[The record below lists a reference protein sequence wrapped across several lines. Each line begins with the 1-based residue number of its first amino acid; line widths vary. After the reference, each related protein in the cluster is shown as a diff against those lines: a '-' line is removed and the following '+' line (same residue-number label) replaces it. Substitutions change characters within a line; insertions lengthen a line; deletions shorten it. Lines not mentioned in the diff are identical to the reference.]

1 MKSFVLGLVFGF
13 ALVATPG
20 CGARAAGA
28 SAGAARPRRLR
39 WLSRSRSRPFPEGAK
54 IAYLDIQRVAAE
66 SAEGKVSTARVQ
78 ALNQKK
84 VAELNDL
91 NKKLLADQQKLQS
104 QGAMLNEG
112 ARAELERAIDR
123 QQKELQ
129 RSQQDAQ
136 EEVQQLQT
144 DLQNTFQGKLYPIIQ
159 QVVAEKGIEVLFS
172 QRDSGIVFANPAL
185 DLTADVIKRFDAAQ
199 AAAPPAT
206 ASGDAPGDAA
216 RLRLPPNP
224 RNRFT
229 GSQVHGFV
237 GSQVLGTCEPEPVNP

>member
-20 CGARAAGA
+20 VARAQQAPA
-28 SAGAARPRRLR
+28 PTPAPAAP
-39 WLSRSRSRPFPEGAK
+39 SMSPPAQPPRPFPEGAK

-84 VAELNDL
+84 VSELNDL
-91 NKKLLADQQKLQS
+91 NKRLLADQQKLQS
-104 QGAMLNEG
+104 QGAMLNEA
-112 ARAELERAIDR
+112 ARAELERGIDR

-129 RSQQDAQ
+129 RRQQDAQ

-144 DLQNTFQGKLYPIIQ
+144 DLQTTFQAKLYPIIQ

-172 QRDSGIVFANPAL
+172 QRDSGIVFANPGL
-185 DLTADVIKRFDAAQ
+185 DLTVDVIKRFDAAQ
-199 AAAPPAT
+199 AAAAPAAATPAPAPAPTPAPTTPPAK
-206 ASGDAPGDAA
+206 P
-216 RLRLPPNP
+216 
-224 RNRFT
+224 
-229 GSQVHGFV
+229 Q
-237 GSQVLGTCEPEPVNP
+237 Q

>member
-13 ALVATPG
+13 ALVAAPG
-20 CGARAAGA
+20 GVNAQQAPAPTAPPAAQVPPP
-28 SAGAARPRRLR
+28 AAQVP
-39 WLSRSRSRPFPEGAK
+39 SRPFPEGAK

-78 ALNQKK
+78 ALNQQK
-84 VAELNDL
+84 VAALNDL

-104 QGAMLNEG
+104 QGAMLNES

-159 QVVAEKGIEVLFS
+159 QVVTEKGIEILFS

-199 AAAPPAT
+199 AAAAPAPAAAPAT
-206 ASGDAPGDAA
+206 TPAKP
-216 RLRLPPNP
+216 
-224 RNRFT
+224 
-229 GSQVHGFV
+229 Q
-237 GSQVLGTCEPEPVNP
+237 E

>member
-13 ALVATPG
+13 ALVATPDVV
-20 CGARAAGA
+20 RAQQPPAPA
-28 SAGAARPRRLR
+28 PKPTPPPVVQPQP
-39 WLSRSRSRPFPEGAK
+39 SRPFPEGAK

-199 AAAPPAT
+199 AAAPAATPPAT
-206 ASGDAPGDAA
+206 
-216 RLRLPPNP
+216 PPAKP
-224 RNRFT
+224 
-229 GSQVHGFV
+229 QK
-237 GSQVLGTCEPEPVNP
+237 

>member
-20 CGARAAGA
+20 AARAQQAPA
-28 SAGAARPRRLR
+28 VQPPAVQPPPAAPLQPP
-39 WLSRSRSRPFPEGAK
+39 RPFPEGAK

-91 NKKLLADQQKLQS
+91 NKRLLADQQKLQA
-104 QGAMLNEG
+104 QGAMLNEA

-123 QQKELQ
+123 QQKDLQ
-129 RSQQDAQ
+129 RRQQDAQ

-144 DLQNTFQGKLYPIIQ
+144 DLQSTFQGKLYPIIQ
-159 QVVAEKGIEVLFS
+159 QLVSEKGIEVLFS

-185 DLTADVIKRFDAAQ
+185 DLTVDVIKRFDAAQ
-199 AAAPPAT
+199 AAAAPAPAPAATPAATPPPAT
-206 ASGDAPGDAA
+206 TPAKPQD
-216 RLRLPPNP
+216 
-224 RNRFT
+224 
-229 GSQVHGFV
+229 
-237 GSQVLGTCEPEPVNP
+237 